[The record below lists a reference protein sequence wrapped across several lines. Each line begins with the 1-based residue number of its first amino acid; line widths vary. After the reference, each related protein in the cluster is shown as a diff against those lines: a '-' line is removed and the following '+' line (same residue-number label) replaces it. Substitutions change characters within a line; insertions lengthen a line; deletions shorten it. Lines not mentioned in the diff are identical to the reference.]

1 MTKKSPL
8 RIGIDARMYSAAFTG
23 IGRYVFELTQRLFKR
38 SENEAI
44 EWTLF
49 MNEPEFNA
57 FSPPND
63 WVKKVLVNAKHY
75 SWAEQVRFLK
85 ILNREKLDLM
95 HFTHF
100 NAPLFYRRPSVVTIH
115 DLTLSFYPGKKMRSP
130 IHRLAYH
137 LVLNSVVRHARGIIT
152 VSKHTRKDLVHLIK
166 VPESKIQVIYEAAGE
181 EFRVLND
188 KKLIENTLKHLRID
202 RDFILYTGV
211 WRDHKNLVR
220 LIQAFATLCEKP
232 TFDGL
237 LVITGREDPFYPEVK
252 ATIQKL
258 GLEKRVVLTGL
269 VSERDLVVLYNAARF
284 YVLPSLYEGF
294 GLSPLEAMACG
305 TPVAASNTSCI
316 PEVCGEKN
324 ALFFDPYKIEDMARV
339 LSSLWED
346 SSLRGTLLEQG
357 FQRIRDF
364 SWDKMAEETFEFY
377 KKSLGHSRIQL
388 GSEISLPGVKFFRI
402 LWADFNSLD
411 KGQVRGFAK
420 NFEKSQPR
428 CGARTF

>member
-1 MTKKSPL
+1 MMQEMIKKSPF

-23 IGRYVFELTQRLFKR
+23 IGRYVYELTQRLFKL
-38 SENEAI
+38 SENDLI

-49 MNEPEFNA
+49 MNEPEFSA
-57 FSPPND
+57 FMPPNVR
-63 WVKKVLVNAKHY
+63 VKKVLVNAKHY
-75 SWAEQVRFLK
+75 SWAEQVRFLR
-85 ILNREKLDLM
+85 ILNRANLDLM

-115 DLTLSFYPGKKMRSP
+115 DLTLSFFPGKKMRSP
-130 IHRLAYH
+130 LHRFAYH

-152 VSKHTRKDLVHLIK
+152 VSQNTRKDLVRLIK
-166 VPESKIQVIYEAAGE
+166 VPEEKISVIYEAAGK
-181 EFRVLND
+181 EFQVLED
-188 KKLIENTLKHLRID
+188 KKIIENTLKHLGVD
-202 RDFILYTGV
+202 HPFMLYTGV

-220 LIQAFATLCEKP
+220 LLQAFAKLCEKP

-252 ATIQKL
+252 QAIREL
-258 GLEKRVVLTGL
+258 HLEKRVILTGL
-269 VSERDLVVLYNAARF
+269 VSEQNLVVLYNAARF

-324 ALFFDPYKIEDMARV
+324 ALFFDPYKVEDMAEV
-339 LSSLWED
+339 LASLWED
-346 SSLRGTLLEQG
+346 SGVRDTLRERG

-364 SWDKMAEETFEFY
+364 SWDQMAQETFEFY
-377 KKSLGHSRIQL
+377 KKWL
-388 GSEISLPGVKFFRI
+388 
-402 LWADFNSLD
+402 
-411 KGQVRGFAK
+411 
-420 NFEKSQPR
+420 
-428 CGARTF
+428 